1 MGQLIYITG
10 GAKSGKSSF
19 AEQDIMNSQKEP
31 IAYIATQAR
40 EFGDEEMERSIKLHQ
55 QSRPK
60 EWTTFEQY
68 QSLDQL
74 IIEIEKS
81 YQGILID
88 CATVWVTNILFDYW
102 KANANSS
109 GQEVEQYIDH
119 LTMSEISAS
128 EQFLKN
134 ELFKL
139 LKAVGNSDISV
150 WIVSNEVGS
159 GIVPNNKLARIFRN
173 LQGIVNQ
180 ELAREAEQVY
190 WLISGIPMKIK
201 GGEALGE

>member
-19 AEQDIMNSQKEP
+19 AEQDIMKSQKAP

-40 EFGDEEMERSIKLHQ
+40 EFDDEEMQRSIRLHQ
-55 QSRPK
+55 QSRPQ
-60 EWTTFEQY
+60 EWITFEQY

-74 IIEIEKS
+74 IREIAEL
-81 YQGILID
+81 YQGVLID

-102 KANANSS
+102 KSKAVDSER
-109 GQEVEQYIDH
+109 EVEQYIAD
-119 LTMSEISAS
+119 LAMSDISAS
-128 EQFLKN
+128 EQFLKK
-134 ELFKL
+134 ELSKI
-139 LKAVGNSDISV
+139 LKAIEDSDITV

-173 LQGIVNQ
+173 LQGLINQ
-180 ELAREAEQVY
+180 ELAHKADLVY
-190 WLISGIPMKIK
+190 WVISGIPMKIK
-201 GGEALGE
+201 GGEALG